1 MDSCQNMKAIEDVE
15 CRGTDCTKTMSVVPN
30 SPVPLVLVQFTDMNG
45 GRHACYTDDSYS
57 SYKASLKTAA
67 TGSETLQVCSV
78 AYAKFLDRKEV

>member
-1 MDSCQNMKAIEDVE
+1 MKAIEDVD

-30 SPVPLVLVQFTDMNG
+30 SAVPLVLVQFTDMNG

-67 TGSETLQVCSV
+67 TATENPLQLCSA